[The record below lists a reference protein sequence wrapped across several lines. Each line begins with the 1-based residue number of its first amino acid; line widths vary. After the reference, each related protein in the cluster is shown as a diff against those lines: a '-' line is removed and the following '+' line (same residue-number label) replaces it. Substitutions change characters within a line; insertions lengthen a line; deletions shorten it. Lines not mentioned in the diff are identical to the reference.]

1 MNFKSFRYASLAMN
15 IMERILG
22 SRFTVSGIE
31 KIPKKPVL
39 FVANHF
45 TRSETFF
52 VPYIINKI
60 TSRHTRCLADSKIFV
75 GTFGKFLRSVGT
87 VSTKD
92 PNRDNI
98 ILGDLISG
106 QYDWMIYPE
115 GSMVK
120 SKEISFDG
128 IFNSNTPYRVG
139 PIRTGSS
146 VLALKS
152 ELFRQ
157 DLINAYLNN
166 NQNIINEYKKNYGFD
181 FDISKIKN
189 LNTNIVPV
197 NITYYPIR
205 PGENKI
211 KNIALKL
218 IKNLPSQISEEL
230 EIEGNILMDS
240 IIDVNFGN
248 PINILNYINSTKSII
263 SKIPII
269 NYETKNNFVIKY
281 YRSRLTN
288 DFMAK
293 VYLNIQIN
301 FDHLFIASLINFN
314 DNKIQIDQLKRI
326 IYYSSVLLAKTGKYR
341 MHNLLLEENIFTIF
355 NDEKFTQFDDVFELA
370 LKQNIIGKI
379 SESEVQIY
387 KTQLN
392 KKLDFHHIR
401 IENTL
406 LVIFREFDIIESANS
421 VVKRVCK
428 IKDEELKN
436 LVFENICK
444 IDIKNYE
451 TDYLKYFD
459 ENFSKEKVIGSPFYQ
474 TSFSSEYAIILVHGY
489 KSAPREMQDL
499 ANFFNENQI
508 STYNVRLK
516 GHGTAPINL
525 KDCEWIDWYQSLQR
539 GYCALSNKFE
549 NLVIIGF
556 STGGLL
562 TLLSASQ
569 KNIKKSKLKGV
580 VSINSALK
588 LLDIKAKMVPGINLW
603 NELLHKFHIETGQMQ
618 FVDDKPENPHINYSR
633 NYLKGV
639 NELEKLMNICKDNL
653 YKIIQPTL
661 VIQGKHDPIVN
672 PISGQLI
679 HNMISS
685 NNKKLTILD
694 FDNHVI
700 VNSKNKL
707 LVFEEIMDFLKKIM
721 LK

>member
-1 MNFKSFRYASLAMN
+1 MNSKSFRYASLAMN
-15 IMERILG
+15 ILERLLG

-75 GTFGKFLRSVGT
+75 GAFGKFLRSVGT

-98 ILGDLISG
+98 IIGDLISG
-106 QYDWMIYPE
+106 SYDWMIYPE
-115 GSMVK
+115 GSMIK

-128 IFNSNTPYRVG
+128 IFTSSTPYRIG
-139 PIRTGSS
+139 PVRTGSS

-157 DLINAYLNN
+157 DLVNAYLGN
-166 NQNIINEYKKNYGFD
+166 NQNIINDYKKNYGFD
-181 FDISKIKN
+181 FDISKIQN
-189 LNTNIVPV
+189 LNTYIVPV

-211 KNIALKL
+211 KNMALKL

-240 IIDVNFGN
+240 IIDINFGD
-248 PINILNYINSTKSII
+248 PINILDYIGSTKLII

-281 YRSRLTN
+281 YRSKLTN
-288 DFMAK
+288 DFMGK

-314 DNKIQIDQLKRI
+314 NNKIQIDQLKRI
-326 IYYSSVLLAKTGKYR
+326 IYYSAVLLAKTGKYR
-341 MHNLLLEENIFTIF
+341 MHSLLLEENIFTIF
-355 NDEKFTQFDDVFELA
+355 NDEKFTQFDDVFDLA
-370 LKQNIIGKI
+370 LKQNIIGKT

-392 KKLDFHHIR
+392 KKLDFHNIR

-406 LVIFREFDIIESANS
+406 LVIFREFDILESANS

-428 IKDEELKN
+428 INDEELKN

-444 IDIKNYE
+444 VDIKNYKN
-451 TDYLKYFD
+451 DYLKYFD
-459 ENFSKEKVIGSPFYQ
+459 ENFSKNQLVGSPSLNV
-474 TSFSSEYAIILVHGY
+474 SFQSNYAVILVHGY
-489 KSAPREMQDL
+489 KSAPKEMQDL
-499 ANFFNENQI
+499 ANFFNDNQI

-525 KDCEWIDWYQSLQR
+525 QNCEWIDWYQSLQR

-562 TLLSASQ
+562 SLVSASQ
-569 KNIKKSKLKGV
+569 KNIKKSKLKAV
-580 VSINSALK
+580 ISINSALK

-603 NELLHKFHIETGQMQ
+603 NELLQKFNIEAGQFQ
-618 FVDDKPENPHINYSR
+618 YVDDTPENPHINYSR

-639 NELEKLMNICKDNL
+639 YELEKLMNVCKDNL

-661 VIQGKHDPIVN
+661 VIQAKGDPVVN
-672 PISGQLI
+672 PISGKLI
-679 HNMISS
+679 YDMINS
-685 NNKKLTILD
+685 NNKKLTLLD
-694 FDNHVI
+694 FNNHII
-700 VNSKNKL
+700 VNSENKL
-707 LVFEEIMDFLKKIM
+707 IVFEEIMDFLKKIM

>member
-15 IMERILG
+15 ILERLLG

-31 KIPKKPVL
+31 KIPDKPVL

-52 VPYIINKI
+52 VPYVINKI
-60 TSRHTRCLADSKIFV
+60 TSRHIRCLADSKIFI
-75 GTFGKFLRSVGT
+75 GSFGKFLRSVGT

-98 ILGDLISG
+98 ILGDLVSG

-128 IFNSNTPYRVG
+128 LFNSNTPYRVG
-139 PIRTGSS
+139 PIRTGAS

-152 ELFRQ
+152 ELYRQ
-157 DLINAYLNN
+157 DLVYAHLNN
-166 NQNIINEYKKNYGFD
+166 NQNIINEYKQNFGFD
-181 FDISKIKN
+181 FDIDKIQN
-189 LNTNIVPV
+189 LKTNIVPV

-205 PGENKI
+205 PGENNI
-211 KNIALKL
+211 KNLASKL

-230 EIEGNILMDS
+230 EIEGNILMNS
-240 IIDVNFGN
+240 IIDINFGD
-248 PINILNYINSTKSII
+248 PINILDYISSTKSII

-269 NYETKNNFVIKY
+269 KYETKNNFVIKY
-281 YRSRLTN
+281 YRSKLTN

-314 DNKIQIDQLKRI
+314 ENKIHIDHLKRI
-326 IYYSSVLLAKTGKYR
+326 IYYSAILLAKTAKFR
-341 MHNLLLEENIFTIF
+341 LHNLILEENIFSIF

-379 SESEVQIY
+379 SETEVQIY

-392 KKLDFHHIR
+392 KKIDFHHIR

-406 LVIFREFDIIESANS
+406 MVIYREFDILESANS
-421 VVKRVCK
+421 IVKRVCK
-428 IKDEELKN
+428 IKDDDLKN

-444 IDIKNYE
+444 IDNNNYE
-451 TDYLKYFD
+451 NDFQKYFD
-459 ENFSKEKVIGSPFYQ
+459 ENFSKNKSIGAPFYNV
-474 TSFSSEYAIILVHGY
+474 SCSSNYAVILVHGY
-489 KSAPREMQDL
+489 KSAPKEMEDL

-525 KDCEWIDWYQSLQR
+525 QDCEWIDWYQSLHR
-539 GYCALSNKFE
+539 GYCALSNKFD
-549 NLVIIGF
+549 NLIIVGF

-562 TLLSASQ
+562 SLLSASQ
-569 KNIKKSKLKGV
+569 KNIKKSKLRAV
-580 VSINSALK
+580 ISINSALK
-588 LLDIKAKMVPGINLW
+588 LLDIKTKMVPGINLW
-603 NELLHKFHIETGQMQ
+603 NELLHKFNIESGQFQ
-618 FVDDKPENPHINYSR
+618 YIDDKPENPHINYSR

-639 NELEKLMNICKDNL
+639 YELEKLMNICKDNL

-661 VIQGKHDPIVN
+661 IIQAKNDPVVN
-672 PISGQLI
+672 PVSGKIIYNL
-679 HNMISS
+679 ISS
-685 NNKKLTILD
+685 KNKKLTLLD
-694 FDNHVI
+694 FNNHVI
-700 VNSKNKL
+700 VNCENKS

>member
-1 MNFKSFRYASLAMN
+1 
-15 IMERILG
+15 MERLLG
-22 SRFTVSGIE
+22 LRFTVSGIE

-75 GTFGKFLRSVGT
+75 GAFGKFLRSVGT

-98 ILGDLISG
+98 IIGDLISG
-106 QYDWMIYPE
+106 SYDWMIYPE
-115 GSMVK
+115 GSMIK

-128 IFNSNTPYRVG
+128 IFTSSTPYRIG
-139 PIRTGSS
+139 PVRTGSS

-157 DLINAYLNN
+157 DLVNAYLGN
-166 NQNIINEYKKNYGFD
+166 NQNIINDYKKNYGFD
-181 FDISKIKN
+181 FDISKIQN

-211 KNIALKL
+211 KNMALKL

-240 IIDVNFGN
+240 IIDINFGD
-248 PINILNYINSTKSII
+248 PINILDYIGSTKLII

-281 YRSRLTN
+281 YRSKLTN
-288 DFMAK
+288 DFMGK

-314 DNKIQIDQLKRI
+314 NNKIQIDQLKRI
-326 IYYSSVLLAKTGKYR
+326 IYYSAVLLAKTGKYR
-341 MHNLLLEENIFTIF
+341 MHSLLLEENIFTIF
-355 NDEKFTQFDDVFELA
+355 SDEKFTQFDDVFDLA

-379 SESEVQIY
+379 SESEIQIY

-392 KKLDFHHIR
+392 KKIDFHNIR

-406 LVIFREFDIIESANS
+406 LVIFREFYILESANS
-421 VVKRVCK
+421 LVKRVCK
-428 IKDEELKN
+428 IDDEELKN

-444 IDIKNYE
+444 VDIKNYKN
-451 TDYLKYFD
+451 DYLEYFD
-459 ENFSKEKVIGSPFYQ
+459 ENFSKNQLVGSPSSNV
-474 TSFSSEYAIILVHGY
+474 SFQSNYAVILVHGY
-489 KSAPREMQDL
+489 KSAPKEMQDL
-499 ANFFNENQI
+499 ANFFNDNQI

-525 KDCEWIDWYQSLQR
+525 QNCEWIDWYQSLQR

-562 TLLSASQ
+562 SLVSASQ
-569 KNIKKSKLKGV
+569 KNIKKSKLKAV
-580 VSINSALK
+580 ISINSALK

-603 NELLHKFHIETGQMQ
+603 NELLQKFNIEAGQFQ
-618 FVDDKPENPHINYSR
+618 YIDDMPENPHINYSR

-639 NELEKLMNICKDNL
+639 YELEKLMNICKDNL

-661 VIQGKHDPIVN
+661 VIQGKGDPVVN
-672 PISGQLI
+672 PISGKLI
-679 HNMISS
+679 YDMINS
-685 NNKKLTILD
+685 NNKKLTLLD
-694 FDNHVI
+694 FNNHII
-700 VNSKNKL
+700 VNSENKL
-707 LVFEEIMDFLKKIM
+707 IVFEEIMDFLKKIM

>member
-1 MNFKSFRYASLAMN
+1 MNFKSFRYASFAMN
-15 IMERILG
+15 ILERLLG

-31 KIPKKPVL
+31 KIPKQPVL

-52 VPYIINKI
+52 VPYVINKI
-60 TSRHTRCLADSKIFV
+60 TSRHIRCLADSKIFV
-75 GTFGKFLRSVGT
+75 GAFGKFLRSVGT

-92 PNRDNI
+92 PDRDNI
-98 ILGDLISG
+98 ILHDLISAD
-106 QYDWMIYPE
+106 YDWMIYPE

-128 IFNSNTPYRVG
+128 LFTSNTPYRVG
-139 PIRTGSS
+139 PIRTGAS

-152 ELFRQ
+152 ELYRQ
-157 DLINAYLNN
+157 DLINASLTN
-166 NQNIINEYKKNYGFD
+166 NQNIIAEYKQNFGFN
-181 FDISKIKN
+181 FDIAKIQN
-189 LNTNIVPV
+189 LHTNIVPV

-205 PGENKI
+205 PGDNKI

-240 IIDVNFGN
+240 IIDINFGD
-248 PINILNYINSTKSII
+248 PIDVAQYINSTKSVIA
-263 SKIPII
+263 KIPII
-269 NYETKNNFVIKY
+269 KYETKNNFVIKY
-281 YRSRLTN
+281 YRTKLTN

-293 VYLNIQIN
+293 IYLNIQIN
-301 FDHLFIASLINFN
+301 FDHLFIASLINFS
-314 DNKIQIDQLKRI
+314 DNKIQIDHLKRI
-326 IYYSSVLLAKTGKYR
+326 IYYSAILLAKSKKYR
-341 MHNLLLEENIFTIF
+341 LHNLLLEENIFTIF

-370 LKQNIIGKI
+370 LKQNIISKI
-379 SESEVQIY
+379 SDKEIQIY

-406 LVIFREFDIIESANS
+406 LVIFREFDLLESANS
-421 VVKRVCK
+421 IVKRTCN
-428 IKDEELKN
+428 IDDLELKN
-436 LVFENICK
+436 LVFENITK
-444 IDIKNYE
+444 SDLNDYE
-451 TDYLKYFD
+451 NDFNQYFD
-459 ENFSKEKVIGSPFYQ
+459 KNFSKDKSVGAPFYQ
-474 TSFSSEYAIILVHGY
+474 IIDSSKYAIILVHGY
-489 KSAPREMQDL
+489 KSAPKEMNDL
-499 ANFFNENQI
+499 ANFLNENQI

-525 KDCEWIDWYQSLQR
+525 QYCEWMDWYQSMQR

-562 TLLSASQ
+562 SLLSGSQ
-569 KNIKKSKLKGV
+569 KNKNPKLKAII
-580 VSINSALK
+580 SINSALK
-588 LLDIKAKMVPGINLW
+588 LLDIKTKMVPGINLW
-603 NELLHKFHIETGQMQ
+603 NELLTKFNIESGKFQY
-618 FVDDKPENPHINYSR
+618 VDDNPENPHINYSR

-639 NELEKLMNICKDNL
+639 YELEKLMNICQANL
-653 YKIIQPTL
+653 HKIEQPTL
-661 VIQGKHDPIVN
+661 IIQAKHDPVVN
-672 PISGQLI
+672 PVSGKI
-679 HNMISS
+679 IYNMVNA
-685 NNKKLTILD
+685 NNKKLIELD
-694 FDNHVI
+694 FNRHVI
-700 VNSKNKL
+700 VNCENKK

>member
-15 IMERILG
+15 ILERLLG

-31 KIPKKPVL
+31 KIPNKPVL

-52 VPYIINKI
+52 VPYVINKI
-60 TSRHTRCLADSKIFV
+60 TSRHIRCLADSKIFI
-75 GTFGKFLRSVGT
+75 GAFGKFLRSVGT

-98 ILGDLISG
+98 ILGDLVSG

-128 IFNSNTPYRVG
+128 LFNSNTPYRVG
-139 PIRTGSS
+139 PIRTGAS

-152 ELFRQ
+152 ELYRQ
-157 DLINAYLNN
+157 DLVNAHLNN
-166 NQNIINEYKKNYGFD
+166 NQNIINEYKQNFGFD
-181 FDISKIKN
+181 FDIDKIQNIK
-189 LNTNIVPV
+189 TNIVPV

-205 PGENKI
+205 PGENNI
-211 KNIALKL
+211 KNLASKL

-230 EIEGNILMDS
+230 EIEGNILMNS
-240 IIDVNFGN
+240 IIDINFGD
-248 PINILNYINSTKSII
+248 PINILDYISSTKSII

-269 NYETKNNFVIKY
+269 KYETKNNFVIKY
-281 YRSRLTN
+281 YRSKLTN

-314 DNKIQIDQLKRI
+314 ENKIHIDHLKRI
-326 IYYSSVLLAKTGKYR
+326 IYYSAILLAKTAKFR
-341 MHNLLLEENIFTIF
+341 LHNLILEENIFSIF

-379 SESEVQIY
+379 SETEVQIY

-392 KKLDFHHIR
+392 KKIDFHHIR

-406 LVIFREFDIIESANS
+406 MVIYREFDILESANS
-421 VVKRVCK
+421 IVKRVCK
-428 IKDEELKN
+428 IKDDDLKN

-444 IDIKNYE
+444 IDNNNYE
-451 TDYLKYFD
+451 NDFQKYFD
-459 ENFSKEKVIGSPFYQ
+459 ENFSKNKSIGAPFHNV
-474 TSFSSEYAIILVHGY
+474 SCSSNYAVILVHGY
-489 KSAPREMQDL
+489 KSAPKEMEDL

-525 KDCEWIDWYQSLQR
+525 QDCEWIDWYQSLQR
-539 GYCALSNKFE
+539 GYCALSNKFD
-549 NLVIIGF
+549 NLIIVGF

-562 TLLSASQ
+562 SLLSASQ
-569 KNIKKSKLKGV
+569 KNIKKSKLRAV
-580 VSINSALK
+580 ISINSALK
-588 LLDIKAKMVPGINLW
+588 LLDIKTKMVPGINLW
-603 NELLHKFHIETGQMQ
+603 NELLHKFNIESGQFQ
-618 FVDDKPENPHINYSR
+618 YIDDKPENPHINYSR

-639 NELEKLMNICKDNL
+639 YELEKLMNICKDNL

-661 VIQGKHDPIVN
+661 IIQAKNDPVVN
-672 PISGQLI
+672 PVSGKIIYDL
-679 HNMISS
+679 ISS
-685 NNKKLTILD
+685 KNKKLTLLD
-694 FDNHVI
+694 FNNHVI
-700 VNSKNKL
+700 VNCKNKS

>member
-15 IMERILG
+15 ILERLLG

-31 KIPKKPVL
+31 KIPSKPVL

-52 VPYIINKI
+52 VPYVINKI
-60 TSRHTRCLADSKIFV
+60 TSRHIRCLADSKIFI
-75 GTFGKFLRSVGT
+75 GAFGKFLRSVGT

-98 ILGDLISG
+98 ILSDLISG

-128 IFNSNTPYRVG
+128 LFNSSTPYRIG
-139 PIRTGSS
+139 PIRTGAS

-157 DLINAYLNN
+157 DLINAYLAN
-166 NQNIINEYKKNYGFD
+166 NQSIINEYKLNYGFD
-181 FDISKIKN
+181 FDITKIQN
-189 LNTNIVPV
+189 INTNIVPV

-205 PGENKI
+205 PGENNI
-211 KNIALKL
+211 KNIASRL

-230 EIEGNILMDS
+230 EIEGNILMNS
-240 IIDVNFGN
+240 IIDINFGE
-248 PINILNYINSTKSII
+248 PINILNYINPTKSII

-269 NYETKNNFVIKY
+269 KYETKNNFVIKY
-281 YRSRLTN
+281 YRSKLTN

-314 DNKIQIDQLKRI
+314 ENKIQIDHLKRI
-326 IYYSSVLLAKTGKYR
+326 IYYSAILLDKSKKYR
-341 MHNLLLEENIFTIF
+341 LHNLLLEENIFNIF

-379 SESEVQIY
+379 SENEVQIY
-387 KTQLN
+387 KTHLN
-392 KKLDFHHIR
+392 KKIDFHQIR

-406 LVIFREFDIIESANS
+406 LVIFREFDILDSANS
-421 VVKRVCK
+421 IVKRVCK
-428 IKDEELKN
+428 TQDNELRN

-444 IDIKNYE
+444 IDAKNYE
-451 TDYLKYFD
+451 NDFNQYFD
-459 ENFSKEKVIGSPFYQ
+459 ENFSKNKSIGAPYYNVSHP
-474 TSFSSEYAIILVHGY
+474 SNYAVILVHGY
-489 KSAPREMQDL
+489 KSAPAEMQDL
-499 ANFFNENQI
+499 ANFLNNNQI

-516 GHGTAPINL
+516 GHGTSPINL
-525 KDCEWIDWYQSLQR
+525 QDCEWMDWYQSLQR

-549 NLVIIGF
+549 NLIIVGF

-562 TLLSASQ
+562 SLLSASQ
-569 KNIKKSKLKGV
+569 KNVKKSKLKAV
-580 VSINSALK
+580 VSINSAIK

-603 NELLHKFHIETGQMQ
+603 NELLHKFNIEVGKFQY
-618 FVDDKPENPHINYSR
+618 VDDKPENPHINYSR

-639 NELEKLMNICKDNL
+639 YELEKLMNICKDNL

-661 VIQGKHDPIVN
+661 IIQAKQDPVVN
-672 PISGQLI
+672 PTSGKI
-679 HNMISS
+679 IYDAISS
-685 NNKKLTILD
+685 NNKKLTLMD
-694 FDNHVI
+694 FNNHVI
-700 VNSKNKL
+700 VNCENKS
-707 LVFEEIMDFLKKIM
+707 LVFEEIIDFLKKIM